1 MNIKKHFDWGLIVLF
16 CILFLTIFYLSG
28 AYLPLENIF
37 YDLRFKIRGPKKT
50 LEKIV
55 IIKIDEESLN
65 AFGRWPWDRKILA
78 KVVENL
84 YNAGA
89 KIVALDILFP
99 EKSNETSD
107 KELANALAKGNSI
120 VASHFET
127 TYENILLND
136 SIQQVCGE
144 KLILPIPQIQNVA
157 KVGFTNVE
165 PDKDGVVRRI
175 ALQREYEGHLIY
187 SFDYIIY
194 KNYVDRDIKNL
205 PEQIYINYYGP
216 QEYFD
221 KKSRSIISTF
231 IRYSIVNIYNNIIPP
246 SWIKDK
252 IVLIGSTATGTYDH
266 YPTPYASSYPG
277 IEIHATIIENLL
289 TNTYCKKKFTK
300 LQFLAIIIL
309 MMCFLGFVFY
319 ITGAVLSVILI
330 LFLVFCYYFLTY
342 FLFAKFYTIVEF
354 IPIAL
359 GVVLLGFGSILYKLL
374 FAQKEKK
381 IIKKAFSKY
390 INPYIMEELLK
401 NPKGSLSTLGGQKKE
416 ITVAFADIRGFTTIA
431 EHLPA
436 EEVVRFLNECFSV
449 LSNIIFKYNGTIDKY
464 IGDCIMFFWNA
475 PVEQPDHPY
484 IAVNCVIEMFY
495 ALDRLVESYR
505 LLSNFEVKMG
515 AGINTGEVVVGNI
528 GSANYMTYTVV
539 GDTVNVASRLQDLT
553 KEFYTPIIISE
564 YTNARLNNRIPTVS
578 LGKVKLRGRE
588 QEIEIFK
595 IKL

>member
-37 YDLRFKIRGPKKT
+37 YDLRFKIRSPKKT
-50 LEKIV
+50 LERIV

-127 TYENILLND
+127 TYENILLNG
-136 SIQQVCGE
+136 SIRQVCVE

-165 PDKDGVVRRI
+165 PDKDGVVRKI
-175 ALQREYEGHLIY
+175 ALQREYEGQLIY

-194 KNYVDRDIKNL
+194 KNYVDIDIKNL

-221 KKSRSIISTF
+221 KKSGSIISTF

-246 SWIKDK
+246 SWIKEK

-309 MMCFLGFVFY
+309 MMSFLGFVFLHYRSCLICYFDFIFSLLLLFSY
-319 ITGAVLSVILI
+319 IFLI
-330 LFLVFCYYFLTY
+330 C
-342 FLFAKFYTIVEF
+342 K
-354 IPIAL
+354 
-359 GVVLLGFGSILYKLL
+359 ILYN
-374 FAQKEKK
+374 
-381 IIKKAFSKY
+381 S
-390 INPYIMEELLK
+390 
-401 NPKGSLSTLGGQKKE
+401 
-416 ITVAFADIRGFTTIA
+416 
-431 EHLPA
+431 
-436 EEVVRFLNECFSV
+436 
-449 LSNIIFKYNGTIDKY
+449 
-464 IGDCIMFFWNA
+464 
-475 PVEQPDHPY
+475 
-484 IAVNCVIEMFY
+484 
-495 ALDRLVESYR
+495 
-505 LLSNFEVKMG
+505 
-515 AGINTGEVVVGNI
+515 
-528 GSANYMTYTVV
+528 
-539 GDTVNVASRLQDLT
+539 
-553 KEFYTPIIISE
+553 
-564 YTNARLNNRIPTVS
+564 
-578 LGKVKLRGRE
+578 
-588 QEIEIFK
+588 
-595 IKL
+595 